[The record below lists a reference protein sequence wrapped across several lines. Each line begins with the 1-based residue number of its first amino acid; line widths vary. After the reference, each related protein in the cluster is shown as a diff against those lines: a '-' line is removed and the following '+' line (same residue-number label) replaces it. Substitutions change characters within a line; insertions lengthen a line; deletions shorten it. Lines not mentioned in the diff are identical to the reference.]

1 MLLLHS
7 VWQKDSRNML
17 NHKNIHEKS
26 NNEKMSIPFYVGALI
41 IIATVL
47 ANGFLKSYEA
57 KKRKHSV
64 K

>member
-1 MLLLHS
+1 MSLFLFG
-7 VWQKDSRNML
+7 D
-17 NHKNIHEKS
+17 
-26 NNEKMSIPFYVGALI
+26 NEKMSIPFYVGALI